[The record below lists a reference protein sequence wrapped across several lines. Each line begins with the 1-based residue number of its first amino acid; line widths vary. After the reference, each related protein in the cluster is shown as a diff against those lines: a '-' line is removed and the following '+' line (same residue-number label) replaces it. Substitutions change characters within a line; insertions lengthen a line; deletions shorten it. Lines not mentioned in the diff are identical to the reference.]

1 MPIFL
6 GGPMGPAIRW
16 ADVHV
21 ASCTYSV
28 RLLFPAAVQYR
39 DGRRNIATIS
49 PNRVNRAHWP
59 TKENRQKFNIFS
71 MDRKSYQHTKM
82 LPIFL
87 GGPMGPIHPA
97 WGHVSLAS
105 ASSFLEVFA
114 YSDTRQDA
122 DLHLEVQEHS
132 SAVPHANARQ
142 APLQ

>member
-1 MPIFL
+1 MQESFFWRAGIPTHYSGSRPL
-6 GGPMGPAIRW
+6 RGLPPGGDGGVGVGPGPWII
-16 ADVHV
+16 
-21 ASCTYSV
+21 YI
-28 RLLFPAAVQYR
+28 Y
-39 DGRRNIATIS
+39 IYI
-49 PNRVNRAHWP
+49 
-59 TKENRQKFNIFS
+59 
-71 MDRKSYQHTKM
+71 M